1 MNNQEVKDLLNRYH
15 QDQCTPQEKA
25 LVETWYLNLP
35 ADTLQDP
42 IDELRKD
49 LDEIEHR
56 LMAHAAPVKI
66 RLWPRIAAAAA
77 VLIVI
82 GGGLFYFQPR
92 NHEHLTAN
100 VYKNDVAPG
109 GNKALLT
116 LADGSKISLDEAANH
131 QLATQSGTKI
141 TKTAAGQLVYET
153 ADQTQAS
160 GAASSLNTISTPRGG
175 QYLVTLADGTKVW
188 LNASSSLTYPSGFA
202 NTRQR
207 RVTLKGEAYFEVA
220 KDKLHPFVVETDK
233 QTVKVLGTHFNI
245 SSYED
250 DRTTKT
256 TLLEGLVSVNAIG
269 KEEQIIHP
277 GQQAVLN
284 ANAITVKEANTEE
297 AMAWKNGYFRFNDE
311 DIKSVMRK
319 LSRWYNIDIQYEGE
333 VSTEG
338 FTGKISRF
346 KPISEVLNA
355 LESTKTI
362 HFKVEGRRVTVIK

>member
-1 MNNQEVKDLLNRYH
+1 MNNQEVKDLLNRYN

-35 ADTLQDP
+35 ADTLQEP

-56 LMAHAAPVKI
+56 LIEYSSPVKI
-66 RLWPRIAAAAA
+66 KLWPKIAAAAM
-77 VLIVI
+77 LIMI
-82 GGGLFYFQPR
+82 AGGLLYVQQRSPE
-92 NHEHLTAN
+92 NLTAN

-109 GNKALLT
+109 GNKALLI

-131 QLATQSGTKI
+131 QLATQSGIRI
-141 TKTAAGQLVYET
+141 TKTGTGQLVYAT
-153 ADQTQAS
+153 ADQTKT
-160 GAASSLNTISTPRGG
+160 AASSLNTISTPRGG
-175 QYLVTLADGTKVW
+175 QYQVTLADGTKVW

-202 NTRQR
+202 NTKQRQ
-207 RVTLKGEAYFEVA
+207 VTLKGEAYFEVA
-220 KDKLHPFVVETDK
+220 KDKLHPFFVKTDR

-250 DRTTKT
+250 DKITKT
-256 TLLEGLVSVNAIG
+256 TLLEGLVSVNPIG

-284 ANAITVKEANTEE
+284 GGDIAVKEANTEE

-319 LSRWYNIDIQYEGE
+319 LSRWYSIDVQYEGE
-333 VSTEG
+333 VSVEG

>member
-1 MNNQEVKDLLNRYH
+1 MNNPEVKDLLNRYH
-15 QDQCTPQEKA
+15 QDQCTPEEKA

-35 ADTLQDP
+35 ADTLREP

-49 LDEIEHR
+49 LDEIEYQ
-56 LMAHAAPVKI
+56 LMENTAKVKI

-77 VLIVI
+77 VLIVV
-82 GGGLFYFQPR
+82 GSGLFYLQQRSP
-92 NHEHLTAN
+92 EHLTAN

-109 GNKALLT
+109 GNKAMLT

-141 TKTAAGQLVYET
+141 TKTAAGQLVYAT
-153 ADQTQAS
+153 ADQTQA
-160 GAASSLNTISTPRGG
+160 AESSLNTISTPRGG
-175 QYLVTLADGTKVW
+175 QYQVTLADGTKVW
-188 LNASSSLTYPSGFA
+188 LNASSSLTYPSGFV
-202 NTRQR
+202 NTKLRQ
-207 RVTLKGEAYFEVA
+207 VMLKGEAYFEVA
-220 KDKLHPFVVETDK
+220 KDKLHPFLVKTDR

-250 DRTTKT
+250 DQTTKT
-256 TLLEGLVSVNAIG
+256 TLLEGLVSVNRTDSDQEA
-269 KEEQIIHP
+269 KVIHP
-277 GQQAVLN
+277 GQQAVFN
-284 ANAITVKEANTEE
+284 GNVIAVKEANTEE

-319 LSRWYNIDIQYEGE
+319 LSRWYNIDVHYEGE
-333 VSTEG
+333 VSQEG

-362 HFKVEGRRVTVIK
+362 HFRVEGRRVTVIK